1 MTMQVDMSELYQ
13 PSLEITK
20 QKGEPR
26 KITKFKGKNLM
37 QNDETEKKIIKK
49 TEKKKFELTWV
60 NLIDPP
66 LAT

>member
-1 MTMQVDMSELYQ
+1 MTMQADMSELYQ

-49 TEKKKFELTWV
+49 TEKK
-60 NLIDPP
+60 NLS
-66 LAT
+66 